1 MVSST
6 TGIAVNEGLGV
17 AEWGSR
23 LSLRPISF
31 FQNSSCSN
39 FYAQADVIVST
50 RRGAKMVIMGITLD
64 LFSYVFLL
72 LIILVDTAGV
82 TVCLNQNANA
92 VVELLPVLSI
102 IYHWE
107 HCQCQ

>member
-1 MVSST
+1 
-6 TGIAVNEGLGV
+6 
-17 AEWGSR
+17 
-23 LSLRPISF
+23 
-31 FQNSSCSN
+31 
-39 FYAQADVIVST
+39 
-50 RRGAKMVIMGITLD
+50 MGITLD

>member
-6 TGIAVNEGLGV
+6 TGIAANEGLGV

-23 LSLRPISF
+23 LSPSAHAESLPTISF

-50 RRGAKMVIMGITLD
+50 RRGAKWCSWALPSTFFRMFF
-64 LFSYVFLL
+64 FS
-72 LIILVDTAGV
+72 
-82 TVCLNQNANA
+82 
-92 VVELLPVLSI
+92 
-102 IYHWE
+102 
-107 HCQCQ
+107 